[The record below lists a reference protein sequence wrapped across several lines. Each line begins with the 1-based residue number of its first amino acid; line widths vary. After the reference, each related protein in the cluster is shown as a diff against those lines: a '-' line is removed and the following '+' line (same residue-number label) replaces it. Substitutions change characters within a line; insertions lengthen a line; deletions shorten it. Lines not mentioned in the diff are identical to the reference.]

1 QAPTLI
7 GCKFLK
13 IVRENHR
20 RTALLPGVF
29 CVAASAA
36 EKRDYEDCPAICQ
49 QVFLLRLTCRSTSN
63 HPQIQ
68 SPQGFRPG
76 FPSPRAFIESAKDR
90 NSSHAD
96 DILQAVF

>member
-36 EKRDYEDCPAICQ
+36 EKRDYEDSFSLRQPLFSLTARKSCRLRKPPVPAAAFA
-49 QVFLLRLTCRSTSN
+49 VRMSGTSN
-63 HPQIQ
+63 
-68 SPQGFRPG
+68 GEG
-76 FPSPRAFIESAKDR
+76 GES
-90 NSSHAD
+90 
-96 DILQAVF
+96 